1 MIHSS
6 MTLYLSV
13 PRNIS
18 GLYSSV
24 PALRNVAWYIHR
36 LTDEYTSVNRQM
48 YLAVLDV
55 CHDFVLASTP
65 SLPAHHTVPLS
76 HFKKKFNLLSLPPLP
91 TLRSHPTATTTAAI
105 PVPITGPAPRHP
117 LAPVPPPPGSAP
129 PRASTARPHAG
140 PPPRVTRRCLHATLA
155 PGASNRPPPP
165 LPNPSATGPRSQ
177 TPLPLAP
184 SIFRHG

>member
-36 LTDEYTSVNRQM
+36 LTNEYTSVNRQM

-105 PVPITGPAPRHP
+105 PVPITGPAPCHP
-117 LAPVPPPPGSAP
+117 LGPGAPSARLGAAPGLYRSSSCRPTSSGHPTLP
-129 PRASTARPHAG
+129 PRHAG
-140 PPPRVTRRCLHATLA
+140 PWRLQPTPPHSQTRRPLA
-155 PGASNRPPPP
+155 
-165 LPNPSATGPRSQ
+165 PRSQ
-177 TPLPLAP
+177 TPPPLAP